1 MTPEQSA
8 RHRESAQLRRRLLQL
23 IQRRER
29 VLSTVDLAVRLGL
42 SRVTCW
48 RYLNAMEA
56 DGVVSAIGQG
66 RGTRWTTE
74 TARSHTERPEGQRPH
89 VNYDFKRL
97 DHYIPNQT
105 FLLDEAARAQLHNLG
120 QRAATRSATEVISRV
135 RSKLL
140 EDMSWASSR
149 LEGNRYSLA
158 ETRRLFEDQS
168 SAPPND
174 HDAVM
179 LINHKEAIEFI
190 LRNIRGFRLDA
201 FAIRTLHSHLAHGLI
216 DPNKAGATRSEP
228 VMIQGST
235 YRPLGFRAQIDP
247 ELTKLLGKAQE
258 IRDPFECSFFLLAN
272 LSYLQAFCDVNKRT
286 SRLACNV
293 PLLQAGLCPLT
304 FYEFNKDDY
313 ERAIV
318 YYYETGRTNQLA
330 RCYLAGYDVS
340 VERYKDLL
348 RGAVS
353 PRRVQLLNQY
363 RTLIDRTVRR
373 VITDGPGGQVEATL
387 EAEAEELALERGG
400 RPLADGDRDD
410 LLHYIEHEIDVLDEP
425 KAMRYGLSIA
435 DFRAYRNGHVRND
448 ESDEDEAFDAA
459 VAVRDRESDES
470 HQEPALRVA

>member
-29 VLSTVDLAVRLGL
+29 SLSTVDLAVRLGL

-168 SAPPND
+168 SAPSSTTTRQVGPISWR
-174 HDAVM
+174 A
-179 LINHKEAIEFI
+179 AIW
-190 LRNIRGFRLDA
+190 
-201 FAIRTLHSHLAHGLI
+201 
-216 DPNKAGATRSEP
+216 PATTCQWSGTRICCTGPSARAACSC
-228 VMIQGST
+228 ST
-235 YRPLGFRAQIDP
+235 S
-247 ELTKLLGKAQE
+247 T
-258 IRDPFECSFFLLAN
+258 
-272 LSYLQAFCDVNKRT
+272 
-286 SRLACNV
+286 
-293 PLLQAGLCPLT
+293 
-304 FYEFNKDDY
+304 
-313 ERAIV
+313 
-318 YYYETGRTNQLA
+318 A
-330 RCYLAGYDVS
+330 R
-340 VERYKDLL
+340 
-348 RGAVS
+348 
-353 PRRVQLLNQY
+353 
-363 RTLIDRTVRR
+363 
-373 VITDGPGGQVEATL
+373 
-387 EAEAEELALERGG
+387 
-400 RPLADGDRDD
+400 
-410 LLHYIEHEIDVLDEP
+410 
-425 KAMRYGLSIA
+425 
-435 DFRAYRNGHVRND
+435 
-448 ESDEDEAFDAA
+448 
-459 VAVRDRESDES
+459 
-470 HQEPALRVA
+470 